1 MRRIY
6 QAVVIPQLF
15 YGATAWFSPRGG
27 QVVASTNQKML
38 AEFAQ
43 IQKQAAL
50 LISGAFKGTAA
61 AALNIELYILP
72 VHLQLQQIIEET
84 AVRIRTGPELA
95 CPESVLKPR
104 TARERR
110 RGGWTPME
118 ALSWKGG
125 PLWPLGE
132 KKWETRKPYILAP
145 WEPPLVAVID
155 SHEAALQFHKEYCAR
170 RQGIA
175 VYTDGSGLNGR
186 IGASAVSIAQ
196 GWIRNRTL
204 GSEEESTVYAG
215 ELTGIR
221 MALHKLRKEKTP
233 ATIFVD
239 SQAAIQA
246 VQNPRR
252 PSGQYILDQIYYII
266 RRYNMQNRVQIRWIP
281 AHIGVPGNEAA
292 DEAAREG
299 TQRTGEAIC
308 LAAAVKRQIRRSI
321 KDRWIRE
328 WKTEKTGRTTY
339 RLVEVPNK
347 KILDLYEIISK
358 PYASINI
365 QVRTQRNGLRH
376 FLYKINAVDSDQCP
390 CALGSQTARHILLQ
404 CPLYAELRGR
414 MIDKMDPGIQKRLD
428 YNGIMSYPQ
437 AIRYVAEFM
446 HQTGLLSQFRD
457 VEQTGHY

>member
-145 WEPPLVAVID
+145 WED
-155 SHEAALQFHKEYCAR
+155 
-170 RQGIA
+170 
-175 VYTDGSGLNGR
+175 
-186 IGASAVSIAQ
+186 
-196 GWIRNRTL
+196 
-204 GSEEESTVYAG
+204 
-215 ELTGIR
+215 
-221 MALHKLRKEKTP
+221 RKS
-233 ATIFVD
+233 V
-239 SQAAIQA
+239 
-246 VQNPRR
+246 V
-252 PSGQYILDQIYYII
+252 
-266 RRYNMQNRVQIRWIP
+266 
-281 AHIGVPGNEAA
+281 
-292 DEAAREG
+292 
-299 TQRTGEAIC
+299 
-308 LAAAVKRQIRRSI
+308 
-321 KDRWIRE
+321 
-328 WKTEKTGRTTY
+328 
-339 RLVEVPNK
+339 
-347 KILDLYEIISK
+347 
-358 PYASINI
+358 
-365 QVRTQRNGLRH
+365 
-376 FLYKINAVDSDQCP
+376 
-390 CALGSQTARHILLQ
+390 
-404 CPLYAELRGR
+404 
-414 MIDKMDPGIQKRLD
+414 
-428 YNGIMSYPQ
+428 
-437 AIRYVAEFM
+437 
-446 HQTGLLSQFRD
+446 
-457 VEQTGHY
+457 